1 MHRPDIENLCIY
13 FLIMSK
19 KKKNIKIKKY
29 FRNNVIPALVFTG
42 FITLLSLCAWRDIS
56 VYREYQDHNVTTITR
71 KCVSVTKTQTNEP
84 RKHGAFTIYSIRLE
98 DGTEVAI
105 YKDVADELFHS
116 NRVPAQK
123 QALEEKFVTGQPI
136 TVTYVRK
143 PTLVR
148 NIYALVR
155 ASTADGE
162 ILIPAQAA
170 IYHYASR
177 VKAITIVCSIFYGIS
192 CLILIAPLIF
202 RLIQAWGR
210 HRKRLKKQREKARK
224 KTFQAAPYRER
235 EKREAKKG
243 RRKKRK

>member
-1 MHRPDIENLCIY
+1 
-13 FLIMSK
+13 MSK
-19 KKKNIKIKKY
+19 KNKNIKIKKY
-29 FRNNVIPALVFTG
+29 FRNNVIPALVFG
-42 FITLLSLCAWRDIS
+42 SITLLSLCAWRDIS

-84 RKHGAFTIYSIRLE
+84 RKHDAFTIYSIRLE

-116 NRVPAQK
+116 YRVPAQK

-148 NIYALVR
+148 NIYALVC
-155 ASTADGE
+155 ASAADGE
-162 ILIPAQAA
+162 ILIPAAAA

-224 KTFQAAPYRER
+224 KQKTFQAAPHRER
-235 EKREAKKG
+235 EKRETKKG
-243 RRKKRK
+243 RRKKRR

>member
-1 MHRPDIENLCIY
+1 
-13 FLIMSK
+13 MSK
-19 KKKNIKIKKY
+19 KKNKNIKIKKY
-29 FRNNVIPALVFTG
+29 FRNNVIPALVFAG

-123 QALEEKFVTGQPI
+123 QALEEKLVTGQPI
-136 TVTYVRK
+136 TVTYVRN

-148 NIYALVR
+148 NIYALVC
-155 ASTADGE
+155 ASAADGE
-162 ILIPAQAA
+162 ILIPAPAA

-202 RLIQAWGR
+202 RLLQAWGR

-224 KTFQAAPYRER
+224 KQKTFQAAPYREC
-235 EKREAKKG
+235 EKREAKKR